1 MVSSELHG
9 EIFKGE
15 GAMDLGVTP
24 VGAEVAFTVVVVD
37 GVSGSRARLPRAE
50 FERLVDHLVALRG
63 EMP

>member
-1 MVSSELHG
+1 
-9 EIFKGE
+9 
-15 GAMDLGVTP
+15 MDLGVTP

-63 EMP
+63 ELA